1 MRPLIAALTVILSAA
16 VGPITAQEAC
26 DVPSYL
32 LFSDN
37 ALNNVAAAVKINR
50 QLNVVIFGTGS
61 SALAGPE
68 GAASAYPAR
77 LQVALT
83 QRLPGVAVNVVSLAK
98 MGQTAA
104 DMTKDLDKIIV
115 DLRPNL
121 VVWQTGTVDAM
132 RGVEPDQFRAVLDSG
147 VDKLHGK
154 GSDVILMNMQYSPR
168 TELMIAL
175 SVYADNMREIAR
187 ENEVPLFDR
196 LAIMHYWNDTGAF
209 DLYAGSKNS
218 KTAQRVHDCIG
229 RAVAAMVIDAAHLN
243 ETPPGPPK

>member
-1 MRPLIAALTVILSAA
+1 MRPLIAALTVIWLAA
-16 VGPITAQEAC
+16 VSTAAAQEAC
-26 DVPSYL
+26 DVPGNL
-32 LFSDN
+32 LFSES
-37 ALNNVAAAVKINR
+37 ALNHVTAAVKNNR
-50 QLNVVIFGTGS
+50 QLNVVVFGTGS
-61 SALAGPE
+61 SALAGPD
-68 GAASAYPAR
+68 GVASAYPAR

-83 QRLPGVAVNVVSLAK
+83 QRLPGVAVSVVSLAK

-104 DMTKDLDKIIV
+104 DMTKDIDKIIV
-115 DLRPNL
+115 DLKPNL

-147 VDKLHGK
+147 VDKLHDK

-168 TELMIAL
+168 TELVIAL

-243 ETPPGPPK
+243 DAATRTPK